1 MLPAGGANE
10 RDLFLYSVVADVG
23 LGSLYNRPVI
33 RRTLDGCVAG
43 AVPIELG
50 RHIGTAQCSSRIGCR
65 HQQWSRV
72 CVTLNFLRPR
82 RLLCT
87 EADNTLP
94 QRDYTNRSTERSN
107 ASCEERSPAM
117 KQVDE
122 SKQFDLWT
130 WIVVGLIFSAVMMA
144 LYGPFVWEHW
154 VVATPGPTSA
164 LEEGPT

>member
-1 MLPAGGANE
+1 M
-10 RDLFLYSVVADVG
+10 
-23 LGSLYNRPVI
+23 
-33 RRTLDGCVAG
+33 
-43 AVPIELG
+43 
-50 RHIGTAQCSSRIGCR
+50 QSSRIECR

-72 CVTLNFLRPR
+72 CVTLNFLRPP
-82 RLLCT
+82 RLLCS
-87 EADNTLP
+87 EADNTRPKRAYHEQLY
-94 QRDYTNRSTERSN
+94 RAFERSN

-130 WIVVGLIFSAVMMA
+130 WIVVGLIFSAVMVA

-154 VVATPGPTSA
+154 VVATPGSTSA